1 MNTFQC
7 FILQLGIRFKI
18 YKNLKILTKM
28 KNILISIFIVIGF
41 TANASSIT
49 DSIKVLDFKP
59 YRIDYPSSWRL
70 KASCAVNECSIL
82 SPADTLSWPDG
93 YTESINLTFNP
104 LPSASYTVDQYAKFS
119 IDYLPKVVKNFKVVE
134 KKKLKSNVVR
144 VTYSGEKDTHKQTWR
159 QYYYVKSSKVYIV
172 TFSTETSKYAVYQ
185 PFIEP
190 FLNSFTLK

>member
-1 MNTFQC
+1 MNTFQY
-7 FILQLGIRFKI
+7 FILLLDIHFKND
-18 YKNLKILTKM
+18 KNIKILTNL
-28 KNILISIFIVIGF
+28 KNIFVSFFIVTGCI
-41 TANASSIT
+41 ARASTQT

-59 YRIDYPSSWRL
+59 YKIEYPGSWRL
-70 KASCAVNECSIL
+70 KGGCTVNECSIL

-134 KKKLKSNVVR
+134 KKKLKSNVIR
-144 VTYSGEKDTHKQTWR
+144 VTYSGEKDTHRQTWR
-159 QYYYVKSSKVYIV
+159 QYYYVKSNKVYIV
-172 TFSTETSKYAVYQ
+172 TFSTETSKYTAYQ

-190 FLNSFTLK
+190 YLNSFILK

>member
-144 VTYSGEKDTHKQTWR
+144 VTYSGEKDTQKQTWR

-172 TFSTETSKYAVYQ
+172 TFSTETSKYAAYQ

-190 FLNSFTLK
+190 YLNSFTVK

>member
-1 MNTFQC
+1 MKKLFFSL
-7 FILQLGIRFKI
+7 FIF
-18 YKNLKILTKM
+18 
-28 KNILISIFIVIGF
+28 FGF
-41 TANASSIT
+41 TANASSLT

-59 YRIDYPSSWRL
+59 YKIDYPSSWRL
-70 KASCAVNECSIL
+70 KAGCAVNECSIL

-104 LPSASYTVDQYAKFS
+104 LPSASYTADQYATYS
-119 IDYLPKVVKNFKVVE
+119 IAYLPKVVKNFKVIE

-159 QYYYVKSSKVYIV
+159 QYYYVKASKVYIV
-172 TFSTETSKYAVYQ
+172 TFSAETSKYTTYQ
-185 PFIEP
+185 TFIEP

>member
-1 MNTFQC
+1 
-7 FILQLGIRFKI
+7 
-18 YKNLKILTKM
+18 M
-28 KNILISIFIVIGF
+28 KNILFSIFILIGF
-41 TANASSIT
+41 MANASSIA
-49 DSIKVLDFKP
+49 DSIKVLDFKH
-59 YRIDYPSSWRL
+59 YKIDYPSSWRL
-70 KASCAVNECSIL
+70 KAGCAVNECSIL

-104 LPSASYTVDQYAKFS
+104 LPSASYTAEQYAKFS

-134 KKKLKSNVVR
+134 KKKLKSNVFR

-172 TFSTETSKYAVYQ
+172 TFSTETSKYAAYQ

>member
-1 MNTFQC
+1 MLQMKIVFLSF
-7 FILQLGIRFKI
+7 FIF
-18 YKNLKILTKM
+18 
-28 KNILISIFIVIGF
+28 FGF
-41 TANASSIT
+41 TANASSLT

-59 YRIDYPSSWRL
+59 YKIDYPSTWKL
-70 KASCAVNECSIL
+70 KAGCAVNECSIL

-104 LPSASYTVDQYAKFS
+104 LPSASYTVDKYAQFS
-119 IDYLPKVVKNFKVVE
+119 IDYLPKVVKNFKVIE
-134 KKKLKSNVVR
+134 KKKLKSNVIR

-172 TFSTETSKYAVYQ
+172 TFSAESKKYSYYQ
-185 PFIEP
+185 PFIES

>member
-1 MNTFQC
+1 MKKFFFTFLV
-7 FILQLGIRFKI
+7 FL
-18 YKNLKILTKM
+18 
-28 KNILISIFIVIGF
+28 GF
-41 TANASSIT
+41 TANASSVT

-59 YRIDYPSSWRL
+59 YKIDYPSSWRL
-70 KASCAVNECSIL
+70 KAGCAVNECSIL

-104 LPSASYTVDQYAKFS
+104 LPSASYTADQYATYS
-119 IDYLPKVVKNFKVVE
+119 IGYLPKVVKYFKVIE

-172 TFSTETSKYAVYQ
+172 TFSTETSKYAAYQ

>member
-1 MNTFQC
+1 MKKLFFSL
-7 FILQLGIRFKI
+7 FIF
-18 YKNLKILTKM
+18 
-28 KNILISIFIVIGF
+28 IGF
-41 TANASSIT
+41 TANATSLT

-59 YRIDYPSSWRL
+59 YKIDYPSSWRL
-70 KASCAVNECSIL
+70 KAGCAVNECSIL
-82 SPADTLSWPDG
+82 SPGDTLSWPDG

-104 LPSASYTVDQYAKFS
+104 LPSASYTADQYATYS
-119 IDYLPKVVKNFKVVE
+119 IAYLPKVVKNFKVIE
-134 KKKLKSNVVR
+134 KKKLKSNVIR

-172 TFSTETSKYAVYQ
+172 TFSAETSKYPAYQ

>member
-1 MNTFQC
+1 
-7 FILQLGIRFKI
+7 
-18 YKNLKILTKM
+18 M
-28 KNILISIFIVIGF
+28 KKLFFSLFIFIGY
-41 TANASSIT
+41 TANASSLT

-59 YRIDYPSSWRL
+59 YKIDYPSSWRL
-70 KASCAVNECSIL
+70 KAGCAVNECSIL

-104 LPSASYTVDQYAKFS
+104 LPSASYTADQYATYS
-119 IDYLPKVVKNFKVVE
+119 IGYLPKVVKNFKVIE
-134 KKKLKSNVVR
+134 RKKLKSNVIR

-172 TFSTETSKYAVYQ
+172 TFSAETSKYPAYQ
-185 PFIEP
+185 SFIEP

>member
-1 MNTFQC
+1 M
-7 FILQLGIRFKI
+7 
-18 YKNLKILTKM
+18 KNLCITFF
-28 KNILISIFIVIGF
+28 IFLGF
-41 TANASSIT
+41 SSNATELT
-49 DSIKVLDFKP
+49 DSIKVLDLKP
-59 YRIDYPSSWRL
+59 YKINYPNTWRL
-70 KASCAVNECSIL
+70 KAGCAASECTVL
-82 SPADTLSWPDG
+82 SPADTLTWPDA

-134 KKKLKSNVVR
+134 KKKLKSNVIR
-144 VTYSGEKDTHKQTWR
+144 ITYTGEKDTFKQTWR

-172 TFSTETSKYAVYQ
+172 TFSGETQKYNSYQ